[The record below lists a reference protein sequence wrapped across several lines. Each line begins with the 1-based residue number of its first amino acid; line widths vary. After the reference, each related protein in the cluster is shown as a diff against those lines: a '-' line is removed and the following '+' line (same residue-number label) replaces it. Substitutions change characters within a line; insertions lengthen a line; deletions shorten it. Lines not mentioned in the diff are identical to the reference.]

1 MLKPGILCKNTRC
14 KNTPAEYKFQ
24 TITDP
29 PSNRRSRDDW
39 QGCILKGGYLV
50 PSFQRTSWRI
60 RVANTFATLR
70 SPYRSF
76 VQLYFIFSSRC
87 NFSKCEVK
95 TTQPDSFSQFNLW
108 CPECIPNTNNWWD
121 CAKEKFAQNCPKLLL
136 ALTLSKV
143 TSNKLPLS
151 STWGNFFLRAR
162 KGQQFNGRFFHLET
176 G

>member
-1 MLKPGILCKNTRC
+1 MLKPGIHCKNTRC

-50 PSFQRTSWRI
+50 PSLQRPVEESTLQTLLQSWDPLIVALSSSISSFQ
-60 RVANTFATLR
+60 ADL
-70 SPYRSF
+70 
-76 VQLYFIFSSRC
+76 
-87 NFSKCEVK
+87 SKCEVK

-121 CAKEKFAQNCPKLLL
+121 CAQEKFAQNCPKLLL

-151 STWGNFFLRAR
+151 STWGNFFLRAME
-162 KGQQFNGRFFHLET
+162 GST
-176 G
+176 T

>member
-39 QGCILKGGYLV
+39 QGWILKGGYLV
-50 PSFQRTSWRI
+50 PSLQRPVEESALQTLLQSWDR
-60 RVANTFATLR
+60 R
-70 SPYRSF
+70 F

-87 NFSKCEVK
+87 DFSKCEVK

-121 CAKEKFAQNCPKLLL
+121 CAQEKFAQIARNFCLHSLVQRWH
-136 ALTLSKV
+136 LTNLPCLQHEETFFSGQGK
-143 TSNKLPLS
+143 NKA
-151 STWGNFFLRAR
+151 N
-162 KGQQFNGRFFHLET
+162 HV
-176 G
+176 

>member
-39 QGCILKGGYLV
+39 QGCILKWGYLV
-50 PSFQRTSWRI
+50 PSLQRPVEES
-60 RVANTFATLR
+60 TLQTLLQR
-70 SPYRSF
+70 WDRRF
-76 VQLYFIFSSRC
+76 VQLYSIFSSRC
-87 NFSKCEVK
+87 DFSKCEVK
-95 TTQPDSFSQFNLW
+95 TTQPDSFSQFNFW

-162 KGQQFNGRFFHLET
+162 EGT
-176 G
+176 TI